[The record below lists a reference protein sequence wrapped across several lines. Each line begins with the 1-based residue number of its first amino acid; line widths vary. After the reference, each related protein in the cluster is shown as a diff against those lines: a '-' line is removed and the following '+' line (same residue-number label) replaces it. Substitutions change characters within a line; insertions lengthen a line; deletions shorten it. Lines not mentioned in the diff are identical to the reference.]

1 MIYSHTPTERSVW
14 AKLGNKCQHDT
25 CSNIS
30 VKLHYIHCK
39 KNYILKNRGNWQIN
53 IGSTSCFPKIFPKQK
68 CIVVILAEGL
78 KLKLKNICSL
88 NISNCAQPIY
98 QAEVKNMY
106 CWPNKLCSK
115 KVCTHAP
122 EKNRWPYCS
131 EFKFLCAGERESGA
145 NTEGWQNIITD
156 GFPIIKVMV
165 SILIFV
171 FIKSFCT
178 YYIVFY
184 RSTVNSRLYRC
195 VLYWAWVEINNIYK
209 THMLLHPCYFGLSS
223 VCLSAK

>member
-1 MIYSHTPTERSVW
+1 MRNGIISWSIWPIG
-14 AKLGNKCQHDT
+14 KLKRVQSSRDGGAYVFYKYCLFQPRLSIKHT

-122 EKNRWPYCS
+122 EKKP
-131 EFKFLCAGERESGA
+131 LA
-145 NTEGWQNIITD
+145 
-156 GFPIIKVMV
+156 
-165 SILIFV
+165 IL
-171 FIKSFCT
+171 
-178 YYIVFY
+178 
-184 RSTVNSRLYRC
+184 
-195 VLYWAWVEINNIYK
+195 
-209 THMLLHPCYFGLSS
+209 
-223 VCLSAK
+223 